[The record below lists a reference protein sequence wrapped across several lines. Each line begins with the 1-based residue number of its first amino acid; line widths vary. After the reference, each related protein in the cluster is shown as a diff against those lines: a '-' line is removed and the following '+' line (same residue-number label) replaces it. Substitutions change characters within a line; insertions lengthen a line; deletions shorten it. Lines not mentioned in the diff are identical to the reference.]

1 MSTFKKDRSEHELRM
16 IDDALVDS
24 ALSVP
29 SSEYRAEL
37 EDNGEDT
44 AAYVA
49 LGRAM
54 IADAQRIA
62 GRERMAAAK
71 AQVVALKARPAPVS
85 QGSEAAA
92 RLAAFKSRPESPFMM
107 AARKGTKLSA
117 SDEDAVA
124 DALAELERLE
134 RENDK
139 G

>member
-1 MSTFKKDRSEHELRM
+1 MNTVKKDRSDHELRR
-16 IDDALVDS
+16 IEDGLVES
-24 ALSVP
+24 VLSIS
-29 SSEYRAEL
+29 SSEYRAEM
-37 EDNGEDT
+37 EENGEDT

-71 AQVVALKARPAPVS
+71 ANIVALKARPATS
-85 QGSEAAA
+85 GQGGDAAA
-92 RLAAFKSRPESPFMM
+92 RLAAFKSRPESPLMM
-107 AARKGTKLSA
+107 AARKDTKLSA

-134 RENDK
+134 RENYE